1 MQEDEQRHTMRGRD
15 KGWGERKRDE
25 QRNNK

>member
-1 MQEDEQRHTMRGRD
+1 MQEDEQRHTERGRD
-15 KGWGERKRDE
+15 KGLGESKRDE